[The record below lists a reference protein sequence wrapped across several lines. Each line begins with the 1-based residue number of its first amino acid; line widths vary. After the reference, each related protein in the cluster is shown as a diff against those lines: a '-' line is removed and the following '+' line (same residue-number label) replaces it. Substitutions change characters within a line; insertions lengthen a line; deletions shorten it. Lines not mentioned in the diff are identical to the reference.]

1 MLSYRLFIKLAKLS
15 LVFTYLIVLAGGF
28 VRMTGSGM
36 GCPDWPKCFGL
47 LIPPTTESQ
56 ITWKKNVDYNNNQML
71 IHNDTLWVAKEKF
84 SSENIFDRK
93 NWEPFKKHSY
103 VHFNVFHT
111 WAEYINRCIG
121 AITGLFVLLLFFFSL
136 YKKLSKYQILGSLTL
151 LILFGLQAWI
161 GGEVVF
167 SVLNPF
173 KITIHMFV
181 ALLIVSILFLLIH
194 ISNNIDLHKFLDFN
208 NKFKVFLI
216 ITLILSLIQIYF
228 GTQVREFVDSLSSDK
243 SIWILQIQNS
253 EIQIHQLFAGLVF
266 LFNIYLCVYVAGKY
280 NSINEIPYE
289 LFFIFT
295 TLIFLIL
302 SGIVMLSFHF
312 PGLAQLVHL
321 FSAFILFGAQFSLL
335 LKINFSSST
344 E

>member
-1 MLSYRLFIKLAKLS
+1 MFPVNTCPSITS
-15 LVFTYLIVLAGGF
+15 SISLAG
-28 VRMTGSGM
+28 
-36 GCPDWPKCFGL
+36 
-47 LIPPTTESQ
+47 I
-56 ITWKKNVDYNNNQML
+56 
-71 IHNDTLWVAKEKF
+71 
-84 SSENIFDRK
+84 
-93 NWEPFKKHSY
+93 
-103 VHFNVFHT
+103 
-111 WAEYINRCIG
+111 
-121 AITGLFVLLLFFFSL
+121 
-136 YKKLSKYQILGSLTL
+136 
-151 LILFGLQAWI
+151 
-161 GGEVVF
+161 
-167 SVLNPF
+167 
-173 KITIHMFV
+173 
-181 ALLIVSILFLLIH
+181 
-194 ISNNIDLHKFLDFN
+194 LDFN